1 MKDFFRRL
9 KALTHKEFL
18 ELIRDRS
25 SLLMGILMP
34 MMLVFINDLSESLC
48 KSMIELLVASQMLPE
63 NGTTIY
69 RIMRVDYLVMP

>member
-34 MMLVFINDLSESLC
+34 MMLVIINGYGGFSGC
-48 KSMIELLVASQMLPE
+48 VPFPGHCGHGGHVPYGPRCGQFP
-63 NGTTIY
+63 G
-69 RIMRVDYLVMP
+69 RF